1 MVCGGERAV
10 SHIRLNNLYRPMRN
24 LKPKVVTA
32 TPLSRILFA
41 CLIRRRST
49 YHALVHVWKKF
60 IVADSAKDI
69 RSSCPSLPRHTL
81 GKCSRGFQWSVM
93 MATTSTSPSWPTR
106 LRLIGWSLCKVAGQ
120 GRRGYR
126 QCSRWSPSN
135 SALESVGLLRNALG
149 IGCLGFKTGRANL
162 SFFFPLFILPRY
174 GLSSPLLQHTHQY

>member
-1 MVCGGERAV
+1 
-10 SHIRLNNLYRPMRN
+10 MRN

-32 TPLSRILFA
+32 TPLSRIIFA

-120 GRRGYR
+120 GTGGYR

-162 SFFFPLFILPRY
+162 SF
-174 GLSSPLLQHTHQY
+174 SSPCLYYQDMVLAPRSSNTHINISSHVEWWLHQCFSCRSCL